1 MGLNSKKSI
10 LRQLAEF
17 TAEIDCDHLP
27 EDIREKIKYC
37 ILDALECC
45 LDGNNE
51 DPRTKAVWEY
61 VKERDGN
68 ASAFGRGKKLKSS
81 EAAFYNTVTGAV
93 SSRNDISKS
102 GSCHP
107 GSVVVPVV
115 FALAEEYGCSGKQIM
130 DAVLAGY
137 ETMIRLGMA
146 IRLSS
151 MPKAFRS
158 TAVLA
163 PFGAAFAAAK
173 IMDLSIGQTVSAASF
188 ACHSASGFNNWV
200 SEGTGED
207 VLQNGWGARNGI
219 EGALLAKTGL
229 KGAQYIL
236 EDKDGLLAAFSA
248 LEQKDVI
255 TKDLGI
261 KWHILDVDFKPMCSC
276 LKLMA
281 PCQIAKKLRVQ
292 IPDIKDIAAI
302 KIGVAEKTLHHA
314 GTAQTEVS
322 SQVQA
327 IMSIPFGV
335 ANVLVTGDYG
345 RIKWDP
351 PYDPEILKLMKLCTV
366 EEQPQL
372 TKLFPGKRGAELTI
386 TLLDGTQLRQMQ
398 DDVEGLSVQEVKE
411 RFENTM
417 SHFYGKDATMV
428 LIKLLMNTEQQETM
442 FKVFEILQKEGK

>member
-1 MGLNSKKSI
+1 MSLNSEKSI

-61 VKERDGN
+61 VKERDGK
-68 ASAFGRGKKLKSS
+68 ASAFARGKKLKSS

-102 GSCHP
+102 GSCHA
-107 GSVVVPVV
+107 GSVVIPVV

-173 IMDLSIGQTVSAASF
+173 IMDLSIGQTVSAVSF
-188 ACHSASGFNNWV
+188 ASHSASGFNNWV

-207 VLQNGWGARNGI
+207 VLQNGWGARNGM
-219 EGALLAKTGL
+219 EGALLARTGL

-255 TKDLGI
+255 LKDLGT

-281 PCQIAKKLRVQ
+281 PCQIAKRLKTQ
-292 IPDIKDIAAI
+292 IPDIENIKEI

-314 GTAQTEVS
+314 GTTETEVS

-335 ANVLVTGDYG
+335 ANVLVTGDYSH
-345 RIKWDP
+345 ISWDP
-351 PYDPEILKLMKLCTV
+351 PYNADILNLMKLCKV
-366 EEQPQL
+366 EEQPHL
-372 TKLFPGKRGAELTI
+372 TEIFPEKRGAELTI
-386 TLLDGTQLRQMQ
+386 TLSDGRVLNEIQ
-398 DDVEGLSVQEVKE
+398 DDVLGLSKQEVKE
-411 RFENTM
+411 RFESTM
-417 SHFYGKDATMV
+417 KRFYSENAVKTLIQMLGSLEQHKDMTS
-428 LIKLLMNTEQQETM
+428 
-442 FKVFEILQKEGK
+442 VFEILEEKTL